1 MANEIERRKNFFDD
15 MMNVRNWMNPSFFD
29 ETPDYM
35 KTDIAE
41 TEKEYRVKV
50 DMPGFNKKDIHI
62 SYNNDVLTITGHR
75 DTFSDE
81 SDKEGNILHSERSYG
96 QLSRQY
102 RLPDVDINKVN
113 AKYNDGVL
121 ILTLPKLA
129 LSGDNGNRIEID

>member
-1 MANEIERRKNFFDD
+1 MANDIERRKNFFDD
-15 MMNVRNWMNPSFFD
+15 MMNVRNWTNPSFFD

-62 SYNNDVLTITGHR
+62 SYNNNVLTITGHR
-75 DTFSDE
+75 DTFADE
-81 SDKEGNILHSERSYG
+81 SDKEGNVLHSERSYG

-102 RLPDVDINKVN
+102 RLPDVDIDKVN
-113 AKYNDGVL
+113 AKYTDGVL
-121 ILTLPKLA
+121 ILTLPKLT
-129 LSGDNGNRIEID
+129 LNGDGGNRIEID

>member
-15 MMNVRNWMNPSFFD
+15 MMNVRNWMNPSFFS

-41 TEKEYRVKV
+41 TDKQYRVKV

-62 SYNNDVLTITGHR
+62 SYNNNVLTITGHR

-81 SDKEGNILHSERSYG
+81 SDKQGNILHSERSYG

-102 RLPDVDINKVN
+102 RLPDVDIDKVN

-121 ILTLPKLA
+121 ILTLPKMTID
-129 LSGDNGNRIEID
+129 GDGGNRIEID

>member
-1 MANEIERRKNFFDD
+1 MANDIERRKNFFDD
-15 MMNVRNWMNPSFFD
+15 MMNVRNWMNPSFFY

-62 SYNNDVLTITGHR
+62 SYNNNVLTITGHR
-75 DTFSDE
+75 DTFADE
-81 SDKEGNILHSERSYG
+81 SDKEGNVLHSERSYG

-102 RLPDVDINKVN
+102 RLPDVDIDKVN
-113 AKYNDGVL
+113 AKYTDGVL
-121 ILTLPKLA
+121 ILTLPKLT
-129 LSGDNGNRIEID
+129 LNGDGGNRIEID

>member
-1 MANEIERRKNFFDD
+1 MANDIERRKNFFDD

-62 SYNNDVLTITGHR
+62 SYNNNVLTITGHR
-75 DTFSDE
+75 DTFADE
-81 SDKEGNILHSERSYG
+81 SDKEGNVLHSERSYG

-102 RLPDVDINKVN
+102 RLPDVDIDKVN
-113 AKYNDGVL
+113 AKYTDGVL
-121 ILTLPKLA
+121 ILTLPKLT
-129 LSGDNGNRIEID
+129 LNGDGGNRIEID

>member
-81 SDKEGNILHSERSYG
+81 SDKECNILHSERSYG

-102 RLPDVDINKVN
+102 RLPDVDIDKVN

-129 LSGDNGNRIEID
+129 LNGDYGNRIEID

>member
-1 MANEIERRKNFFDD
+1 MANDIERRKNFFDD

-62 SYNNDVLTITGHR
+62 NYNNNVLTITGHR
-75 DTFSDE
+75 DTFADE
-81 SDKEGNILHSERSYG
+81 SDKEGNVLHSERSYG

-102 RLPDVDINKVN
+102 RLPDVDIDKVN
-113 AKYNDGVL
+113 AKYTDGVL
-121 ILTLPKLA
+121 ILTLPKLT
-129 LSGDNGNRIEID
+129 LNGDGGNRIEID

>member
-15 MMNVRNWMNPSFFD
+15 MMNVRNWMNPGFFD
-29 ETPDYM
+29 ETPSYM

-41 TEKEYRVKV
+41 TDKEYRVKV

-62 SYNNDVLTITGHR
+62 SYNNNILTITGHR
-75 DTFSDE
+75 DTFDDE
-81 SDKEGNILHSERSYG
+81 SDQEGNVLHSERRYG

-102 RLPDVDINKVN
+102 RLPDVDIDKVN
-113 AKYNDGVL
+113 AKYTDGVL
-121 ILTLPKLA
+121 ILTLPKLT

>member
-1 MANEIERRKNFFDD
+1 MANDIERRKNFFDD

-62 SYNNDVLTITGHR
+62 SYNNNVLTITGHR
-75 DTFSDE
+75 DTFADE
-81 SDKEGNILHSERSYG
+81 SDKEGNVLHSERSYG

-102 RLPDVDINKVN
+102 RLPDVDIDKVN
-113 AKYNDGVL
+113 AKYTDGVL
-121 ILTLPKLA
+121 ILTLPKLT
-129 LSGDNGNRIEID
+129 LDGDGGNRIEID

>member
-15 MMNVRNWMNPSFFD
+15 MMNVRNWMNPNFFD

-81 SDKEGNILHSERSYG
+81 SDKECNILHSERSYG
-96 QLSRQY
+96 QLSRHY
-102 RLPDVDINKVN
+102 RLPDVDIDKVN
-113 AKYNDGVL
+113 TKYNDGVL

-129 LSGDNGNRIEID
+129 LNGDDGNRIEID